1 LKFNYK
7 ITIEYLGTGLV
18 GWQIQKKGSSVQ
30 SIIEKALTKTLKK
43 KIKVIGSGR
52 TDAGVNA
59 LEQTANF
66 FSETK
71 IQNTYKFLSS
81 VNYFLSGFPISLTSI
96 KKINLS
102 FHARHDAKKRVY
114 EYIITNRK
122 FKLALDKDR
131 SWLVKN
137 LLELK
142 KMKKAANYFLGTH
155 DFSAFRSS
163 KCSAYSPIRKI
174 SKFKIK
180 KEKDKIIFLVESKS
194 FLQKQVRSMVG
205 CLKYVGESKWKP
217 EKIREILKLK
227 KRSYCAPPAPPEGL
241 YLKKVFY

>member
-1 LKFNYK
+1 MKFNYK

-30 SIIEKALTKTLKK
+30 SIVEKALTKTLKK

-96 KKINLS
+96 KKINSS

>member
-1 LKFNYK
+1 MKFNYK

-18 GWQIQKKGSSVQ
+18 GWQVQKKGSSVQ
-30 SIIEKALTKTLKK
+30 SIVEKALTKTLKK

-81 VNYFLSGFPISLTSI
+81 VNYFLSCYPISLTSI
-96 KKINLS
+96 KKINLN
-102 FHARHDAKKRVY
+102 FHSRHDAKKRVY

-142 KMKKAANYFLGTH
+142 KMKKAANYF
-155 DFSAFRSS
+155 
-163 KCSAYSPIRKI
+163 
-174 SKFKIK
+174 
-180 KEKDKIIFLVESKS
+180 
-194 FLQKQVRSMVG
+194 
-205 CLKYVGESKWKP
+205 
-217 EKIREILKLK
+217 
-227 KRSYCAPPAPPEGL
+227 
-241 YLKKVFY
+241 